1 MFKQC
6 MLCYK
11 QAAKAMK
18 REIRALIEHKK
29 SGHAE
34 TCSMLSGCTSLEDIM
49 KSFAVL

>member
-11 QAAKAMK
+11 QAAKPMK
-18 REIRALIEHKK
+18 MQIRAQMYK
-29 SGHAE
+29 GNDTA
-34 TCSMLSGCTSLEDIM
+34 SMLSGCTSLEDIM